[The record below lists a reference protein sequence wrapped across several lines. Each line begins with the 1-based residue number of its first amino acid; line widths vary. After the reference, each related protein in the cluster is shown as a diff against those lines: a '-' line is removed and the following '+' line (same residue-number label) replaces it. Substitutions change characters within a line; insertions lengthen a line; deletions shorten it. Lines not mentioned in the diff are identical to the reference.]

1 MRIGLIYAIYNLGTI
16 LGCLG
21 AGLALG
27 LFAALITPPKY
38 TAETSLLLRVGAA
51 EASQDGLGE
60 PRPYQGEEAVDRA
73 LQSDVAIIHSQP
85 VVTDA
90 LDRMASEP
98 PSTGLRKTLDR
109 ILKASAGRQ
118 TLERFNR
125 DLSVG
130 VNPGSSVIRIAFTS
144 PDRER
149 ALAAVEAVSAAY
161 VARRS
166 LLYLNGGGGR
176 QDGQIA
182 HYAAMLDTTEAEIQQ
197 VRLDYD
203 VLDIAKDIA
212 LTSDRLDGLTGRLAQ
227 ARERLSVVGA
237 ELTATDRTLNRE
249 PARVLDSQE
258 RTNATPNDE
267 ARNTLLRLRQER
279 THVAAQYAADWPG
292 LVELDAKIAAA
303 QTQIAENNLD
313 IRSSD
318 RTVRNP
324 IVNELASR
332 RAGLAIERDAVSRQ
346 AAELTTQIEMARQR
360 ANRLREA
367 DMRLHDLERSRAA
380 SETIYRAL
388 LVSRAGASIEDQ
400 AVDDHSTSLRVVQ
413 PPTAPLQGRSVRPV
427 LVLAGLLL
435 GIAAA
440 VVAVTVAT
448 MLRQTFIT
456 PDEAERALR
465 LPRFMDFDVRES
477 AWRSLA
483 GAKAADVLAD
493 RLADV
498 RIDAQPVR
506 IVQIVG
512 EDPASRARLALA
524 LARAMARRDEG
535 QVLLIDG
542 DMAARYR
549 AAASPQNLRRLPTG
563 PGHLDVAQMG
573 EPGLWAAVAPG
584 TSSIGD
590 PRSSIEDLE
599 RTMILLRNAFARVI
613 IAADGPFDNP
623 AALRR
628 YPLVDANLLIVTA
641 EVTRGPVAAR
651 MRDTVLSA
659 GGDLLGFLFTQRR
672 QYIPEAIYRW
682 L

>member
-1 MRIGLIYAIYNLGTI
+1 MRIGLIHALYNLKTI

-21 AGLALG
+21 LGLALG
-27 LFAALITPPKY
+27 LFAALITPPTY

-73 LQSDVAIIHSQP
+73 LQSDVAIIRSQP
-85 VVTDA
+85 VITDA
-90 LDRMASEP
+90 LDRMSPEP
-98 PSTGLRKTLDR
+98 PSTGLRNRVDR
-109 ILKASAGRQ
+109 VLRARAERR

-130 VNPGSSVIRIAFTS
+130 VKPRSSVIRIAFTS

-176 QDGQIA
+176 QDGQIE
-182 HYAAMLDTTEAEIQQ
+182 HYAAMLDATEAEIQR

-203 VLDIAKDIA
+203 VLDITKDVA
-212 LTSDRLDGLTGRLAQ
+212 LTSDRLDGLTGRMAQ

-237 ELTATDRTLNRE
+237 ELIATDRTLSRE

-292 LVELDAKIAAA
+292 LIELDAKIASA

-313 IRSSD
+313 IRSSE

-324 IVNELASR
+324 VISELASR

-346 AAELTTQIEMARQR
+346 AAELAAQVEAVRQR
-360 ANRLREA
+360 ANQLREA

-388 LVSRAGASIEDQ
+388 LVSRAGSRIEDQ
-400 AVDDHSTSLRVVQ
+400 ALDDHSTSLRVVQ
-413 PPTAPLQGRSVRPV
+413 PPTAPLRGRSVRPA
-427 LVLAGLLL
+427 LALAGLLL

-440 VVAVTVAT
+440 IVAVTVAT
-448 MLRQTFIT
+448 VLRQTFIT

-465 LPRFMDFDVRES
+465 VPRFMDFDAHES

-483 GAKAADVLAD
+483 GSKAADRLAD

-506 IVQIVG
+506 IVQILG
-512 EDPASRARLALA
+512 EDPTSRARLALA
-524 LARAMARRDEG
+524 LARAMARRGEG

-542 DMAARYR
+542 DMADRYR
-549 AAASPQNLRRLPTG
+549 ASASPQNLRRLPTG

-573 EPGLWAAVAPG
+573 EPALWAAVAPG

-590 PRSSIEDLE
+590 ARSSIEDLG

-613 IAADGPFDNP
+613 IAADGPFDSP

-628 YPLVDANLLIVTA
+628 HSVADANLLMITA

-659 GGDLLGFLFTQRR
+659 GGDLLGFLFIQRR
-672 QYIPEAIYRW
+672 RYIPEAIYRW